1 MHGEMTRRQAIQGL
15 AALAPAALATTPMAA
30 RALAGGGTAGSTAA
44 QAGEPFFE
52 PALGLFQ
59 ARRQGRQLAYR
70 IGVVVTARQKPPG
83 LVRRALLGSGR

>member
-44 QAGEPFFE
+44 QAGEIGPYASDVL
-52 PALGLFQ
+52 PTGVRSPIA
-59 ARRQGRQLAYR
+59 ATPTRQRE
-70 IGVVVTARQKPPG
+70 
-83 LVRRALLGSGR
+83 